1 MMEKRQVSL
10 QDKYI
15 LEEGRAFMTGIQALV
30 RLPMVQRRL
39 DQSRGWDT
47 GGFIS
52 GYRGSPLGALDQQLV
67 LNRKLLEEH
76 HVRFNPGVN
85 EDLAATSIWGTQ
97 QAELHGQGRY
107 DGVFGLWYGKGP
119 GVDRSGDALR
129 HANLAGTSARGGV
142 LALMGDDHTC
152 ESSTTCHQSEFAM
165 MDAMIP
171 VFNPAGVQE
180 ILDFGLYGWA
190 LSRFSGCWV
199 GLKCI
204 HDTVESTATVD
215 ISSNRCE
222 ILLPQDYTMPP
233 EGLNIRWPD
242 TPHEQEARLH
252 EHKLVAARAFVRANR
267 LNRILMDA
275 PQAKIGI
282 ISTGK
287 ALLDTRL
294 ALDELGIGPEEAKG
308 LGLRLMQIAMPWP
321 LEPEG
326 VKEFSR
332 GLDLIMVV
340 EEKRGLIEPQL
351 KDFLYHTADAPQVI
365 GKQDEKG
372 NRLFPS
378 AGALDPNHIALSL
391 AERVLAKSTAGTSLE
406 KDALAKLRDR
416 EARLRH
422 RIESTEKIEES
433 LSRLPYFC
441 AGCPHNSSTVVPE
454 GSHAYAGIGCHY
466 MAQWMDRSTAGF
478 THMGAEG
485 ANWVGE
491 SFFSKREHVFQNIGD
506 GTYFHS
512 GLLAI
517 RSAIAANV
525 NVTFKILFNDA
536 VAMTGGQ
543 PMDGPLT
550 VPRITQQVRAEGAG
564 EVVVVTD
571 DPERYSG
578 EQGFASGIKVYD
590 R

>member
-10 QDKYI
+10 QEKYI

-39 DQSRGWDT
+39 DQSKGWDT

-215 ISSNRCE
+215 VSSDRCE

-252 EHKLVAARAFVRANR
+252 EHKLVAAKAFVRANR

-294 ALDELGIGPEEAKG
+294 ALDELGIGPEEAK
-308 LGLRLMQIAMPWP
+308 
-321 LEPEG
+321 
-326 VKEFSR
+326 
-332 GLDLIMVV
+332 D
-340 EEKRGLIEPQL
+340 
-351 KDFLYHTADAPQVI
+351 
-365 GKQDEKG
+365 
-372 NRLFPS
+372 
-378 AGALDPNHIALSL
+378 LSL
-391 AERVLAKSTAGTSLE
+391 I
-406 KDALAKLRDR
+406 
-416 EARLRH
+416 H
-422 RIESTEKIEES
+422 I
-433 LSRLPYFC
+433 
-441 AGCPHNSSTVVPE
+441 
-454 GSHAYAGIGCHY
+454 
-466 MAQWMDRSTAGF
+466 
-478 THMGAEG
+478 
-485 ANWVGE
+485 
-491 SFFSKREHVFQNIGD
+491 
-506 GTYFHS
+506 
-512 GLLAI
+512 
-517 RSAIAANV
+517 
-525 NVTFKILFNDA
+525 
-536 VAMTGGQ
+536 
-543 PMDGPLT
+543 
-550 VPRITQQVRAEGAG
+550 
-564 EVVVVTD
+564 
-571 DPERYSG
+571 
-578 EQGFASGIKVYD
+578 
-590 R
+590 

>member
-67 LNRKLLEEH
+67 LNRKLLEDH

-215 ISSNRCE
+215 VSSDRCE

-391 AERVLAKSTAGTSLE
+391 AERVLAKSSAGTSLE
-406 KDALAKLRDR
+406 KDALEKLRDR

-578 EQGFASGIKVYD
+578 E
-590 R
+590 